1 LLKKI
6 ESRHLL
12 IYCLF
17 CLSFFT
23 PHLISAEASGK
34 SEAGE
39 ILAIGSSPIIND
51 NLALAKKKALSQALR
66 KGIEDHLVRK
76 LGRNNVVNNFHRI
89 VNEIIPSSGEEIE
102 NFHILAED
110 HIGGQYN
117 ILVKLRINKKVMD
130 KTLRR
135 AGMAIMQGPAIKVLF
150 LISEKDE
157 EKTSY
162 WWKDPEF
169 PPPMNSIE
177 LSLYKAFQERGY
189 RPINRRLGLPQV
201 DFSEELRAPD
211 LTNEAILTW
220 GELFSADV
228 VIRGKTE
235 VLENEQLS
243 LSLKALDV
251 DKGVLICQDTH
262 IQPIQKDLK
271 GNRQTTEAIE
281 ILVNNL
287 VSKLTP
293 AIIKAAGSGSEETQ
307 TLEVILTGLKT
318 YRQFMDF
325 RDFLVKNVTGVKSV
339 KQTRV
344 KKDSIYMEVQFKDD
358 ENKFMERVLNHANL
372 PFLLDHSLTE
382 EGIILIEVK

>member
-1 LLKKI
+1 M
-6 ESRHLL
+6 

-17 CLSFFT
+17 CLSFFA
-23 PHLISAEASGK
+23 PHLISAEASEK

-51 NLALAKKKALSQALR
+51 NVSLAKEKALSQALR
-66 KGIEDHLVRK
+66 KGIEEHLVRK

-110 HIGGQYN
+110 HTGDQYN

-135 AGMAIMQGPAIKVLF
+135 AGVAIMQGPAIKVLF

-157 EKTSY
+157 GKISY

-169 PPPMNSIE
+169 PPPMTAIE

-189 RPINRRLGLPQV
+189 RPINQSLGIPQV
-201 DFSEELRAPD
+201 DFSEELRASD

-235 VLENEQLS
+235 IIENEELS
-243 LSLKALDV
+243 LSLQALDV
-251 DKGVLICQDTH
+251 DKGVLICQDTQ

-271 GNRQTTEAIE
+271 GNRQTTEEIE

-293 AIIKAAGSGSEETQ
+293 AIIKTAGSGPEETQ

-382 EGIILIEVK
+382 EGTILIEVK